1 MMPEL
6 RLLRSQN
13 FTSLA
18 IAVDI
23 GSVQSAT
30 SPVVYSVGVVRD
42 PVVQYTNEESRS
54 PYYRVQYTNVHDL
67 VSCHLRSISRGAHIQ

>member
-6 RLLRSQN
+6 TLLRSQN

-18 IAVDI
+18 IAVDV
-23 GSVQSAT
+23 GSVQSAS
-30 SPVVYSVGVVRD
+30 SPVVYAVGVVRD

-67 VSCHLRSISRGAHIQ
+67 VSRQLGSMATGSHVQ